1 MTTVLPQLE
10 EIISNLTEQETSI
23 SAQLAEV
30 QSKLEAL
37 RSVTSLFDGDSV
49 SATKAPAAAKSTTTK
64 KTTAKATTT
73 KRTAK
78 AKVAKKPAAKAAKVA
93 KATGSKKAKK
103 DGRAATW
110 QKYTRSG
117 VTSQPMPES
126 VRLIL
131 ETQPDKD
138 FKIAEVMSSLFKDDM
153 PKAQYLKAR
162 NRISNILSGGVRNG
176 DWFKGDRGAYRLTAK
191 R

>member
-1 MTTVLPQLE
+1 MTATVLPQLE
-10 EIISNLTEQETSI
+10 EIISNLTEQETSL
-23 SAQLAEV
+23 STELAEV

-37 RSVTSLFDGDSV
+37 RSVTTLFDGE
-49 SATKAPAAAKSTTTK
+49 SASAAKAPAAAKSTTKKKAAAKTSTTK
-64 KTTAKATTT
+64 K
-73 KRTAK
+73 TAK
-78 AKVAKKPAAKAAKVA
+78 AKVAKKPAAKS
-93 KATGSKKAKK
+93 TGRKKAKK

-176 DWFKGDRGAYRLTAK
+176 DWYKGDRGAYRLTAK